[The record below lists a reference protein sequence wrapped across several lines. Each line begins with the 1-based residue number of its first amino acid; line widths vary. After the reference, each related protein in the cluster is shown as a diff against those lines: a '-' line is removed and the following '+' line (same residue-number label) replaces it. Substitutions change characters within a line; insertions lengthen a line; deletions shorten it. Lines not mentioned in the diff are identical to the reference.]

1 MKVVLVRH
9 TPDPDKSVA
18 LSARLCYS
26 PVGVTELQEKMSDE
40 EAARLV
46 RMLVRMGHFSP
57 IEHVTFTFAIEGV
70 SRVLT
75 HQLVRHRI
83 ASYSQ
88 QSQRYVKAQ
97 NFETI
102 MPPAIAAVPEAKTK
116 FEACM
121 QNLQD
126 LYNDLTD
133 NYGIANEDA
142 RYVLPNAAET
152 KIVCTFNARSLYKFF
167 NLRCCNRA
175 QWEIRELAWKMLM
188 ECRKV
193 APVLFE
199 KAGPD
204 CVAKGTCKEG
214 KMSCGILPKV
224 KQYQAE
230 VKDVATLFLPEK
242 M

>member
-88 QSQRYVKAQ
+88 QSQRYVKAH

-102 MPPAIAAVPEAKTK
+102 MPPAVAAIPEAKEK

-121 QNLQD
+121 RGLQD

-133 NYGIANEDA
+133 HYGIANEDA

-152 KIVCTFNARSLYKFF
+152 KIVCTFNARSLYNFF

-175 QWEIRELAWKMLM
+175 QWEIRELA
-188 ECRKV
+188 C
-193 APVLFE
+193 
-199 KAGPD
+199 
-204 CVAKGTCKEG
+204 
-214 KMSCGILPKV
+214 
-224 KQYQAE
+224 
-230 VKDVATLFLPEK
+230 
-242 M
+242 

>member
-1 MKVVLVRH
+1 MKVVLLRH

-88 QSQRYVKAQ
+88 QSQRYVKEH
-97 NFETI
+97 NFESI
-102 MPPAIAAVPEAKTK
+102 MPPAIAAIPEAKAK

-133 NYGIANEDA
+133 HYGIANEDA

-152 KIVCTFNARSLYKFF
+152 KIVCTFNARSLYNFF

-175 QWEIRELAWKMLM
+175 QWEIRDMAYKMLA
-188 ECRKV
+188 EVKKV
-193 APVLFE
+193 AP
-199 KAGPD
+199 
-204 CVAKGTCKEG
+204 
-214 KMSCGILPKV
+214 
-224 KQYQAE
+224 
-230 VKDVATLFLPEK
+230 TLFHNAGASCVNTGRCPEGELACGK
-242 M
+242 FAEMMKLRED

>member
-88 QSQRYVKAQ
+88 QSQRYVKEH
-97 NFETI
+97 NFESI
-102 MPPAIAAVPEAKTK
+102 MPPAIAAIPEAKAK

-133 NYGIANEDA
+133 HYGIANEDA
-142 RYVLPNAAET
+142 RYVLPNAAD
-152 KIVCTFNARSLYKFF
+152 FF

-175 QWEIRELAWKMLM
+175 QWEIRELAWKMLT

-214 KMSCGILPKV
+214 KISCGILPKV

-230 VKDVATLFLPEK
+230 GKEVAELFLPGK
-242 M
+242 ND

>member
-1 MKVVLVRH
+1 MKVVLLRH

-88 QSQRYVKAQ
+88 QSQRYVKEH
-97 NFETI
+97 NFESI
-102 MPPAIAAVPEAKTK
+102 MPPAIAAIPEAKAK

-133 NYGIANEDA
+133 HYGIANEDA

-152 KIVCTFNARSLYKFF
+152 KSICAAATARSGKSA
-167 NLRCCNRA
+167 NWPGRC
-175 QWEIRELAWKMLM
+175 
-188 ECRKV
+188 
-193 APVLFE
+193 
-199 KAGPD
+199 
-204 CVAKGTCKEG
+204 
-214 KMSCGILPKV
+214 
-224 KQYQAE
+224 
-230 VKDVATLFLPEK
+230 
-242 M
+242 